1 MRPSDPLIAS
11 IAEQYESRFRETLGP
26 IRKVGREAEFPVV
39 RPDGR
44 AGDVSLLWEPLLAQG
59 GLTPH
64 YDDPGTRR
72 LLVEASGPGLMVAIE
87 VGRGTVELSLGPY
100 EDLWQL
106 QAGFNQ
112 ALARVIEAAHDR
124 GMLLLGFGIQPRTPA
139 SAGLMTARRHYQALY
154 RAVGTPW
161 LRLTTTASDQLHVDI
176 TRTEIPQAV
185 NWMNLLSGPIIALC
199 ANSSVYAGRPGRFQA
214 GREARLAELGPQ
226 RYGMPSRLFY
236 SAKEWIEYLG
246 EFRCFVLPESGGF
259 RRVNRPFSEVLTVEG
274 QRGTSFEQLYQYF
287 LWHEHYVWNSARA
300 RVAHST
306 IEIRPACQQPPGESM
321 AANALILG
329 WVEALDEVRA
339 FLSSALGPEPVPA
352 MVRYR
357 RAAVHEGLG
366 ATEPRSGLLGA
377 LVEIS
382 RAGLKSRGRGEERLL
397 APIDQRLASGQAPGQ
412 RAQQILRQ
420 SGMDALLEQLRY
432 AA

>member
-1 MRPSDPLIAS
+1 MRPSDPPIAA

-39 RPDGR
+39 WPDGR
-44 AGDVSLLWEPLLAQG
+44 AGDVNLLWEPLLAEG
-59 GLTPH
+59 GLTPQ
-64 YDDPGTRR
+64 YDDPETRS
-72 LLVEASGPGLMVAIE
+72 LIYSAEAEELVYGIE
-87 VGRGTVELSLGPY
+87 VGRGTVELSVGPC

-106 QAGFNQ
+106 QARFAQ
-112 ALARVIEAAHDR
+112 AIARLGRAAQAS
-124 GMLLLGFGIQPRTPA
+124 GMSILGFGIQPRTPA

-161 LRLTTTASDQLHVDI
+161 LRLTTAASDQLHVDI

-199 ANSSVYAGRPGRFQA
+199 ANSSVYAGRAGRFQA

-226 RYGMPSRLFY
+226 RYGMPPRLFH
-236 SAKEWIEYLG
+236 SAREWIEYLG
-246 EFRCFVLPESGGF
+246 EFRCFVLPEPGGF
-259 RRVNRPFSEVLTVEG
+259 RRVNRSFSEVLIAEG
-274 QRGTSFEQLYQYF
+274 TRGTPLEQLFQYF

-306 IEIRPACQQPPGESM
+306 IEVRPACQQPPGESM

-329 WVEALDEVRA
+329 WVEALDEIEA
-339 FLSSALGPEPVPA
+339 FLSSALGPDPVPA

-357 RAAVHEGLG
+357 RAAVRGGLG
-366 ATEPRSGLLGA
+366 ATEPSSGMLAA
-377 LVEIS
+377 LVEIG
-382 RAGLKSRGRGEERLL
+382 RAGLKGRGRGEERLL

-412 RAQQILRQ
+412 RAQQTLSR
-420 SGMDALLEQLRY
+420 SGMAALLEQLRY
-432 AA
+432 PA

>member
-1 MRPSDPLIAS
+1 MRPSDPLLAA
-11 IAEQYESRFRETLGP
+11 IAEQYVSHFRETLGP
-26 IRKVGREAEFPVV
+26 IRMVGREAEFPLVW
-39 RPDGR
+39 PDGR

-72 LLVEASGPGLMVAIE
+72 LLVEVSEPGMLVAIE
-87 VGRGTVELSLGPY
+87 VGRCTVELSIGPY

-106 QAGFNQ
+106 QTAFDQ
-112 ALARVIEAAHDR
+112 ALARVNGAARER
-124 GMLLLGFGIQPRTPA
+124 GMFWLGFGIQPRTPA
-139 SAGLMTARRHYQALY
+139 SQGLMTPARHYKALRQA
-154 RAVGTPW
+154 AGTAW
-161 LRLTTTASDQLHVDI
+161 LRLTTSASDQLHVDI
-176 TRTEIPQAV
+176 TRDEIPAAV

-199 ANSSVYAGRPGRFQA
+199 ANSSVYAGRAGQYQA
-214 GREARLAELGPQ
+214 GREAFLADLGEQ
-226 RYGMPSRLFY
+226 RYGMPPRQFGTTTD
-236 SAKEWIEYLG
+236 WIQYLS
-246 EFRCFVLPESGGF
+246 EFRCFVLPESTGF
-259 RRVNRPFSEVLTVEG
+259 RRINRPFSEVLTAEAR
-274 QRGTSFEQLYQYF
+274 RGISFEQLYQYF

-306 IEIRPACQQPPGESM
+306 IEVRPACQQPPGESM

-329 WVEALDEVRA
+329 WVEALDEVRE
-339 FLSSALGPEPVPA
+339 FLSSALGPDPGPA

-357 RAAVHEGLG
+357 RAAVRDGLG
-366 ATEPRSGLLGA
+366 ATEPSLGLMGA

-382 RAGLKSRGRGEERLL
+382 RAGLKRRGRGEERLL
-397 APIDQRLASGQAPGQ
+397 APINQRLASSQAPGQ

-420 SGMDALLEQLRY
+420 SGMEALLEQLRY